1 MNYRINSNEIACFES
16 DCNKKTTI
24 IMSIGFFNNKWR
36 GGFFYMLKWEQHYTA
51 EDDSHAEKK
60 KQWCQEIL
68 QGTH

>member
-1 MNYRINSNEIACFES
+1 
-16 DCNKKTTI
+16 
-24 IMSIGFFNNKWR
+24 
-36 GGFFYMLKWEQHYTA
+36 MLKWEQHYTA